1 KAPTPE
7 VGRGPDRSVGKKIM
21 PIETAIHK
29 ITGLPAQRLGL
40 GERGLIR
47 DGWFA
52 DLVLFKDAEIRE
64 VILNGKRVVKDGKFQ
79 DVLAGKI
86 LRHST

>member
-1 KAPTPE
+1 
-7 VGRGPDRSVGKKIM
+7 
-21 PIETAIHK
+21 
-29 ITGLPAQRLGL
+29 
-40 GERGLIR
+40 LIR